1 MARVTS
7 GVPALGRRG
16 KVERRG
22 QRAVMIRSSEWRE
35 RDRGPGKPGNRR
47 RVRGTG
53 STLGHGALIASRQ
66 AREAHRHNSRPKRP
80 DFRLIRP
87 PAAVSPAGSPPIPVR
102 RSDRARSGMTRR
114 LRIAGTAFGALLV
127 PACAGFQ
134 PDATVM
140 HPVGPAQPVGVKPPA
155 GASPT
160 LAAKPRVVEK
170 FAEGRTDEM
179 PVSPFA
185 TTAERPKPPAPTG

>member
-1 MARVTS
+1 M
-7 GVPALGRRG
+7 
-16 KVERRG
+16 
-22 QRAVMIRSSEWRE
+22 SS
-35 RDRGPGKPGNRR
+35 
-47 RVRGTG
+47 
-53 STLGHGALIASRQ
+53 
-66 AREAHRHNSRPKRP
+66 
-80 DFRLIRP
+80 
-87 PAAVSPAGSPPIPVR
+87 GSPPIPLR
-102 RSDRARSGMTRR
+102 TSDRARVSGMTRR

-140 HPVGPAQPVGVKPPA
+140 HPVGPAQSVGVKPPA

-170 FAEGRTDEM
+170 FAEGRTDEA

-185 TTAERPKPPAPTG
+185 TTAERPKPTPP